1 MADIDPFDLSADPDV
16 DAVDEP
22 GAEAEISSVAKKKNK
37 RKLSPMYEK
46 WGFYVAGQRDSS
58 HKVLSV

>member
-1 MADIDPFDLSADPDV
+1 MADIDPFDLSANPDV

-37 RKLSPMYEK
+37 TKLSPMYEK